1 MGFMMKRI
9 IDVNQA
15 ADLLNVSKPYLVN
28 LLEEGKIPFQKI
40 DAEYRVFIKDVLDYK
55 AKEDEARYKTLA
67 ELVEETQKLGG
78 YDE

>member
-1 MGFMMKRI
+1 MKRI